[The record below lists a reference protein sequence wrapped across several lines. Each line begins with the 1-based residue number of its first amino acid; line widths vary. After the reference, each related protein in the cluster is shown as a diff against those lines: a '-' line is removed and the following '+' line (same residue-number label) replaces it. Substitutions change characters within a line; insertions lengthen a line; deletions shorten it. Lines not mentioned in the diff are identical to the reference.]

1 MSRDATPAGVV
12 VDPATCAE
20 AHLGHASRER
30 SGSGRSTSRV
40 ALAAR
45 CPCVVGLL
53 AASQRVQSLRVAS
66 ALFMLTLIFLG
77 CS

>member
-40 ALAAR
+40 APR
-45 CPCVVGLL
+45 CAFVSACVVGPRCV
-53 AASQRVQSLRVAS
+53 QTRVQSLNPESPRRRS
-66 ALFMLTLIFLG
+66 FMLTR
-77 CS
+77 